1 MNKKHWTL
9 GLVFESRV
17 KKLKVQNN
25 RLVSRNSEYII
36 ALNVEK
42 AQSASPIDS
51 NIAFQTMPITPV
63 VRIKPTSLPKF
74 SGIKRDFFRWKTDW
88 EGLQKQGKPTGS
100 VEVKKIQLLDS
111 LDDRIFKDPRL
122 SNYSTAEDLFRVLEN
137 LYGNKVTIAM

>member
-74 SGIKRDFFRWKTDW
+74 SVSKEISSAGRRI
-88 EGLQKQGKPTGS
+88 GK
-100 VEVKKIQLLDS
+100 VCRNKENQLDQ
-111 LDDRIFKDPRL
+111 
-122 SNYSTAEDLFRVLEN
+122 
-137 LYGNKVTIAM
+137 